1 MPLSEFERER
11 IEKLFGEYCRG
22 KVPPHVR
29 DKIRIEYKIRGSEVK
44 LFDCRPR
51 YDDHSIWTESPVARF
66 KKDEKKNIWL
76 LYCAGRNS
84 KWHLFEP
91 NAENKD
97 IEKLLAEVERDT
109 TGIFWG

>member
-1 MPLSEFERER
+1 MPISEFERER
-11 IEKLFGEYCRG
+11 IEKLFGEYCQS

-29 DKIRIEYKIRGSEVK
+29 NQIRIEYKIRGSEVK
-44 LFDCRPR
+44 LFECRPR
-51 YDDHSIWTESPVARF
+51 YDDPSIWTEMPVARF
-66 KKDEKKNIWL
+66 KKDEKNNTWL
-76 LYCAGRNS
+76 LYCADRNG

-97 IEKLLAEVERDT
+97 IEKLLAVVERDT